1 MSAVRKA
8 LDELEQEWQEII
20 SIQKINYTLRE
31 QLPKLREYLLR
42 DLITGKQDPA
52 IGPLSK
58 KLQMYEVPIARGTPY
73 SMMLLRIDT
82 TEGEYDQSDETLIEY
97 ALTNIAAELFGPR
110 MVLWHCTDMHGF
122 IVCLLSDKS
131 LPNTIESTKIS
142 EEEELDVWIET
153 QAFQLQR
160 AAKPT

>member
-58 KLQMYEVPIARGTPY
+58 NFKCMKFPLPE
-73 SMMLLRIDT
+73 
-82 TEGEYDQSDETLIEY
+82 
-97 ALTNIAAELFGPR
+97 AL
-110 MVLWHCTDMHGF
+110 
-122 IVCLLSDKS
+122 
-131 LPNTIESTKIS
+131 
-142 EEEELDVWIET
+142 
-153 QAFQLQR
+153 
-160 AAKPT
+160 PTA